1 MLYNDQSPY
10 TTALLVPAKDAVRG
24 WLKEAG
30 LSVRTPEGQEAV
42 LRLLE
47 SELAAPRAATGGAF
61 PGRWL
66 PSAVAV
72 LGEGFTEQN
81 HMLNSTMKMVRGKIV
96 EFYRTRIDYLYTPEG
111 RSILNAAEPRDR
123 GADGIEAR
131 SKKASPSVGLRD
143 LPCPDLRHACPAL

>member
-1 MLYNDQSPY
+1 LLLYNDQSPY

-30 LSVRTPEGQEAV
+30 LSVRTPGGQEAV

-47 SELAAPRAATGGAF
+47 SELAKHREGGAF

-111 RSILNAAEPRDR
+111 RSILNPQNRA
-123 GADGIEAR
+123 IVAR
-131 SKKASPSVGLRD
+131 ME
-143 LPCPDLRHACPAL
+143 